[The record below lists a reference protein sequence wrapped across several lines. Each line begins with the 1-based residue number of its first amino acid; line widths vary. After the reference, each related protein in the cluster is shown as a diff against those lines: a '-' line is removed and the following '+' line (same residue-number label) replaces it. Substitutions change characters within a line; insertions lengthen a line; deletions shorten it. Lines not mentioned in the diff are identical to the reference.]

1 MCYVNYPIF
10 YLSTSK
16 LLYLI
21 WHSFSNTFTP
31 VVMCII
37 FLDSKGYYAILGV
50 SEKSKYTEIRAAYR
64 LLAKKY
70 HPDRNNSDF
79 AEDMIKKI
87 NAAFEVLSNREKRR
101 EYDETPFDNYWS
113 HQEDKVTDND
123 DGGNNNN
130 DDIKY
135 RYYYQVPSDQSSS
148 SYHPNR
154 NENTKIKNN
163 NNDLGAELKT
173 QPIDIP
179 KGRFHLTVEPSLCMA
194 FGSCETLAPK
204 VFVVDKDKI
213 LNPKAIVKSETG
225 ADFDSILAA
234 AQTCPTKAI
243 RIIDRYTGEQ
253 IFP

>member
-1 MCYVNYPIF
+1 MSH
-10 YLSTSK
+10 LQRRKT
-16 LLYLI
+16 LLYIAILLPLLLWYHI
-21 WHSFSNTFTP
+21 RI
-31 VVMCII
+31 C
-37 FLDSKGYYAILGV
+37 FLDSKGYYAILGIP
-50 SEKSKYTEIRAAYR
+50 EKAKYNEIRAAYR
-64 LLAKKY
+64 ILAKKY

-101 EYDETPFDNYWS
+101 QYDETDLDNYWS
-113 HQEDKVTDND
+113 HNEDKVVGDDGDNNDND
-123 DGGNNNN
+123 NNMKYGYEN
-130 DDIKY
+130 IK
-135 RYYYQVPSDQSSS
+135 
-148 SYHPNR
+148 
-154 NENTKIKNN
+154 INN

-173 QPIDIP
+173 QSIGLLDIP
-179 KGRFHLTVEPSLCMA
+179 KGRFHLTVDPSLCMA

-204 VFVVDKDKI
+204 VFVVEKNKI
-213 LNPKAIVKSETG
+213 FNPKAIVKSETG